1 MQIFVKTLTGKTITL
16 EVESSDTIDNVKSKI
31 QDKEGIP
38 PDQQRLIFAGKQLED
53 GRTLSDYNIQKEST
67 LHLVLRLR
75 GGMQIFVKTLTGK
88 TITLEVESSDTIDN
102 VKSKIQDKEGIPPD
116 QQRLIFAG
124 KQLEDGRTLSDYN
137 IQKESTLHLVLRL
150 RGGMQIFVKTL
161 TGKTITLEVES
172 SDTIDNVKSKIQDKE
187 GIPPDQQRLIFA
199 GKQLEDGR
207 TLSDYNIQKESTLH
221 LVLRL
226 RGGMQIF
233 VKTLTGK
240 TITLEVESSDTID
253 NVKSKIQDKEG
264 IPPDQQRLIFAGKQ
278 LEDGRTLSD
287 YNIQKESTLHLVLRL
302 RGGHVTDITPYEG
315 AENGGLEMTSFYFHI
330 KFELYPTENPAAGG
344 DTFAVPNSR
353 DIWLPSNDSSIFDDL
368 PAHPPP
374 HRSAARNTDLPDRSR
389 RISFGALATLDR
401 RAGLGANSKSGVI
414 DCGTPRPPTELGGGE
429 IEGLPGR
436 QLLGRANSYPL
447 PPSTAALQPQ
457 TAIRDWR
464 FGRINIETL
473 DPGLYKNNNNNMAG
487 EGKAAATAV
496 AGPSAAP
503 DLGPPFSGSGTATKA
518 EFVELEGKNTEV
530 GWGIVHFYREGDETA
545 GLASTHEVA
554 EETENMQDCT
564 TLCIPAVPAYMT
576 PGDFLGFLGER
587 WQNDIS
593 HCRMV
598 MTSRMNRYL
607 VLLKFRDSKQAK
619 LWRREYN
626 GKIFNSM
633 GSQSQACHVVF
644 VKSITFE
651 RPSPSRGHEYSLSS
665 SSSAISNSLK
675 PFPPP
680 TPSLVELPTCP
691 VCLERMDET
700 NGLMTVPCSHVFH
713 CTCLQRW
720 KGAGCPVCRFTNPSE
735 ERDPSNPYSQPFGG
749 SASNLCSVCDCA
761 DDLWICLICGYLGC
775 GRYKGG
781 HAKDHWKDTA
791 HCFALELETQHV
803 WDYAGDMWV
812 HRLIRDKGDGKVVE
826 LPGRGNYTA
835 NGEGA
840 DEDMVPRAK
849 LETIGLEYTHLLGSQ
864 LESQRAYYEGM
875 INKSANKA
883 SKTSA
888 EYEKAIAEL
897 SETRQQQVTLQEEY
911 GVLKRETL
919 PQLERDLERERNKA
933 KKGENL
939 ARSLGQSLQEEKRLN
954 EGLMKRIEHLDTD
967 VEAIRKQ
974 LEELRAENAELK
986 EMNRDLTM
994 FISGQQKLK
1003 ELENEGQIE
1012 EGELEGGT
1020 MSVPEARK
1028 KKANN
1033 KKKGKK

>member
-124 KQLEDGRTLSDYN
+124 KQLEDGRTLADYN

-302 RGGHVTDITPYEG
+302 RGGHIVSFTIIYF
-315 AENGGLEMTSFYFHI
+315 GLLSNKRYTSLYTYINLSLRPRLCASFSSERFSRRLIHQAMPSYFYHL
-330 KFELYPTENPAAGG
+330 KFELYPNPDPVAATSAAKAQ
-344 DTFAVPNSR
+344 DE
-353 DIWLPSNDSSIFDDL
+353 IWLPSPGASVFDDF
-368 PAHPPP
+368 PSHP
-374 HRSAARNTDLPDRSR
+374 RPDRQTTYKVSR
-389 RISFGALATLDR
+389 SIDPQHDSANHATPYTLT
-401 RAGLGANSKSGVI
+401 GQNSPSSTLGII
-414 DCGTPRPPTELGGGE
+414 DCGAAARPSVKDSGRKIEIVTE
-429 IEGLPGR
+429 R
-436 QLLGRANSYPL
+436 QWLERANSF
-447 PPSTAALQPQ
+447 PPPNSSVAIHPQ
-457 TAIRDWR
+457 NAVRDWR
-464 FGRINIETL
+464 FGRVSLETVDL
-473 DPGLYKNNNNNMAG
+473 RTGHAMAG
-487 EGKAAATAV
+487 ETTRG
-496 AGPSAAP
+496 GPSAAP
-503 DLGPPFSGSGTATKA
+503 SLGPTFGGAGTATKA
-518 EFVELEGKNTEV
+518 EFLPLETKNTEL
-530 GWGIVHFYREGDETA
+530 GWGVVHFYREEDETS
-545 GLASTHEVA
+545 GLIETNHQ
-554 EETENMQDCT
+554 ETEASGSKDTDCT
-564 TLCIPAVPAYMT
+564 TLCIPAVPAYMS
-576 PGDFLGFLGER
+576 PGDLMGFVGEKWR
-587 WQNDIS
+587 GDIS

-607 VLLKFRDSKQAK
+607 VLLKFRNNFRAKQ
-619 LWRREYN
+619 WRREFD
-626 GKIFNSM
+626 GKVFNTVEW
-633 GSQSQACHVVF
+633 GSFPLILVGGHVKQPQTV
-644 VKSITFE
+644 SSTNTE
-651 RPSPSRGHEYSLSS
+651 SRRI
-665 SSSAISNSLK
+665 AN
-675 PFPPP
+675 
-680 TPSLVELPTCP
+680 LP
-691 VCLERMDET
+691 
-700 NGLMTVPCSHVFH
+700 
-713 CTCLQRW
+713 
-720 KGAGCPVCRFTNPSE
+720 
-735 ERDPSNPYSQPFGG
+735 Y
-749 SASNLCSVCDCA
+749 
-761 DDLWICLICGYLGC
+761 DLWICLICGYVGC

-781 HAKDHWKDTA
+781 HAKDHWKETA

-826 LPGRGNYTA
+826 LPSRNRSVGHL
-835 NGEGA
+835 EE
-840 DEDMVPRAK
+840 EDVVPRAK
-849 LETIGLEYTHLLGSQ
+849 LDSIGLEYTHLVTSQ
-864 LESQRAYYEGM
+864 LESQRAYYEEL
-875 INKSANKA
+875 ISKTVDKA
-883 SKTSA
+883 SKASA
-888 EYEKAIAEL
+888 AAEEAAAQASKAMEKMTVLDEKYTTLSQETIPEL
-897 SETRQQQVTLQEEY
+897 EKQLARERSKASKSET
-911 GVLKRETL
+911 
-919 PQLERDLERERNKA
+919 
-933 KKGENL
+933 L
-939 ARSLGQSLQEEKRLN
+939 ARNFGKSLQEEKRLN
-954 EGLMKRIEHLDTD
+954 EGLMKRIEHLNSDH
-967 VEAIRKQ
+967 EAIVKE
-974 LEELRAENAELK
+974 LEKLKGENADLQ
-986 EMNRDLTM
+986 EMNRDLSM
-994 FISGQQKLK
+994 FISGQEKLK
-1003 ELENEGQIE
+1003 ELENEGKIE
-1012 EGELEGGT
+1012 EGELEGGSA
-1020 MSVPEARK
+1020 SVPEK
-1028 KKANN
+1028 KSRRR
-1033 KKKGKK
+1033 GKR

>member
-1 MQIFVKTLTGKTITL
+1 
-16 EVESSDTIDNVKSKI
+16 
-31 QDKEGIP
+31 
-38 PDQQRLIFAGKQLED
+38 
-53 GRTLSDYNIQKEST
+53 
-67 LHLVLRLR
+67 
-75 GGMQIFVKTLTGK
+75 
-88 TITLEVESSDTIDN
+88 
-102 VKSKIQDKEGIPPD
+102 
-116 QQRLIFAG
+116 
-124 KQLEDGRTLSDYN
+124 
-137 IQKESTLHLVLRL
+137 
-150 RGGMQIFVKTL
+150 
-161 TGKTITLEVES
+161 
-172 SDTIDNVKSKIQDKE
+172 
-187 GIPPDQQRLIFA
+187 
-199 GKQLEDGR
+199 
-207 TLSDYNIQKESTLH
+207 
-221 LVLRL
+221 
-226 RGGMQIF
+226 
-233 VKTLTGK
+233 
-240 TITLEVESSDTID
+240 
-253 NVKSKIQDKEG
+253 
-264 IPPDQQRLIFAGKQ
+264 
-278 LEDGRTLSD
+278 
-287 YNIQKESTLHLVLRL
+287 
-302 RGGHVTDITPYEG
+302 
-315 AENGGLEMTSFYFHI
+315 MTSYFFHI

-344 DTFAVPNSR
+344 ETFAAQNSQ
-353 DIWLPSNDSSIFDDL
+353 DIWLPSDEASIFDDL
-368 PAHPPP
+368 PAHPPA
-374 HRSAARNTDLPDRSR
+374 HRSAARNTEIPDRGR

-401 RAGLGANSKSGVI
+401 RAGFGANSRPGVI
-414 DCGTPRPPTELGGGE
+414 DCGTPRPPTENDGRDSDA
-429 IEGLPGR
+429 LPER

-457 TAIRDWR
+457 TAVRDWR

-473 DPGLYKNNNNNMAG
+473 DPSLLYNNNMAG
-487 EGKAAATAV
+487 EGKATATAV

-503 DLGPPFSGSGTATKA
+503 ALGPSFSGSGTATRA

-545 GLASTHEVA
+545 GLASNHEVA
-554 EETENMQDCT
+554 EETKNTQDCT

-633 GSQSQACHVVF
+633 GSQACHVVF

-651 RPSPSRGHEYSLSS
+651 RPGLSRGHEYSLSS
-665 SSSAISNSLK
+665 SSTAVSNSLK

-680 TPSLVELPTCP
+680 TPNLVELPTCP

-700 NGLMTVPCSHVFH
+700 NGLMTVACSHVFH

-720 KGAGCPVCRFTNPSE
+720 KGTGCPVCRFTNPSD

-749 SASNLCSVCDCA
+749 SVSNLCSVCDCA

-826 LPGRGNYTA
+826 LPGRSNHTA

-849 LETIGLEYTHLLGSQ
+849 LEMIGLEYTHLLGSQ
-864 LESQRAYYEGM
+864 LESQRAYYEEM
-875 INKSANKA
+875 ISKSANKA
-883 SKTSA
+883 SKYSA
-888 EYEKAIAEL
+888 EFEKAIMET
-897 SETRQQQVTLQEEY
+897 SETRQQHAALQKEY
-911 GVLKRETL
+911 EVLNGETL
-919 PQLERDLERERNKA
+919 PQMERDLERERNKA

-974 LEELRAENAELK
+974 LEELKAENAELK

-994 FISGQQKLK
+994 FISGQEKLK

-1020 MSVPEARK
+1020 MSVPEAKK

-1033 KKKGKK
+1033 KRKGKR

>member
-1 MQIFVKTLTGKTITL
+1 
-16 EVESSDTIDNVKSKI
+16 
-31 QDKEGIP
+31 
-38 PDQQRLIFAGKQLED
+38 
-53 GRTLSDYNIQKEST
+53 
-67 LHLVLRLR
+67 
-75 GGMQIFVKTLTGK
+75 
-88 TITLEVESSDTIDN
+88 
-102 VKSKIQDKEGIPPD
+102 
-116 QQRLIFAG
+116 
-124 KQLEDGRTLSDYN
+124 
-137 IQKESTLHLVLRL
+137 
-150 RGGMQIFVKTL
+150 
-161 TGKTITLEVES
+161 
-172 SDTIDNVKSKIQDKE
+172 
-187 GIPPDQQRLIFA
+187 
-199 GKQLEDGR
+199 
-207 TLSDYNIQKESTLH
+207 
-221 LVLRL
+221 
-226 RGGMQIF
+226 
-233 VKTLTGK
+233 
-240 TITLEVESSDTID
+240 
-253 NVKSKIQDKEG
+253 
-264 IPPDQQRLIFAGKQ
+264 
-278 LEDGRTLSD
+278 
-287 YNIQKESTLHLVLRL
+287 
-302 RGGHVTDITPYEG
+302 
-315 AENGGLEMTSFYFHI
+315 MTSFFFHI
-330 KFELYPTENPAAGG
+330 KFELYPTEYPAARGE
-344 DTFAVPNSR
+344 TSAAQNSH
-353 DIWLPSNDSSIFDDL
+353 DLWLPSSEASIFDDL
-368 PAHPPP
+368 PAHPPT
-374 HRSAARNTDLPDRSR
+374 HRSTAHNTETPDRNR
-389 RISFGALATLDR
+389 RISLGALAALDR
-401 RAGLGANSKSGVI
+401 RAGLGANSNPGVI
-414 DCGTPRPPTELGGGE
+414 DCGTPRPPTENDGRE
-429 IEGLPGR
+429 IEALPER
-436 QLLGRANSYPL
+436 QLLGRVNSYPPPL
-447 PPSTAALQPQ
+447 PTAALQPQ
-457 TAIRDWR
+457 TAVRDWR

-473 DPGLYKNNNNNMAG
+473 DPSLVYNNSMAG
-487 EGKAAATAV
+487 EGKAAAAAV

-503 DLGPPFSGSGTATKA
+503 ALGPSFSGAGTATRA

-530 GWGIVHFYREGDETA
+530 GWGIVHFYRDGDETV
-545 GLASTHEVA
+545 GLSSNHEVA
-554 EETENMQDCT
+554 EETENTQDCT

-607 VLLKFRDSKQAK
+607 VLLKFRDNKQAK

-633 GSQSQACHVVF
+633 GSQACHVVF

-651 RPSPSRGHEYSLSS
+651 RPTPSRGHEYSLSS
-665 SSSAISNSLK
+665 SSTAVSSSLK

-680 TPSLVELPTCP
+680 TPNLVELPTCP

-761 DDLWICLICGYLGC
+761 DDLWICLICGFLGC

-826 LPGRGNYTA
+826 LPGRGNHTA

-849 LETIGLEYTHLLGSQ
+849 LETIGLEYTHLIGSQ
-864 LESQRAYYEGM
+864 LESQRAYYEEM
-875 INKSANKA
+875 ISKSAHKA
-883 SKTSA
+883 SKYSA
-888 EYEKAIAEL
+888 EMEKAIMEMSEARQTQAALQNEYDVL
-897 SETRQQQVTLQEEY
+897 S
-911 GVLKRETL
+911 GETL
-919 PQLERDLERERNKA
+919 PQMERDLERERNKA

-954 EGLMKRIEHLDTD
+954 DGLMKRIGHLDAD
-967 VEAIRKQ
+967 VEAVRKQ
-974 LEELRAENAELK
+974 LEELKAENAELK

-994 FISGQQKLK
+994 FISGQEKLK
-1003 ELENEGQIE
+1003 EMENEGQIE

-1020 MSVPEARK
+1020 MSVPEAKK

-1033 KKKGKK
+1033 RRKAKR